1 MKKIIRNIL
10 SANKKSRHL
19 LGVLFL
25 LAFIV
30 LGIKQ
35 MAQEGPAGA
44 LRVAAPSDG
53 IYEVYRIESES
64 PLQFVSEQIGQFN
77 KDLTL
82 APGSYLILADCSSY
96 QVIIHPK
103 KTETIVSH
111 DVTFVPPRDPD
122 ATDKFSLQCNR
133 YAETRSR
140 QHVTNR
146 YRFHILQGKRDLL
159 VGMVPMTIDFDSMPD
174 PHQPKELTYNLSA
187 LQVSAYEDMKAETS
201 YFVSPTG
208 GMMAVTEPQLF
219 GQWQYLLPGAYQ
231 IEVNGTR
238 MEVSLQ
244 EGEQRIIPPAFLKI
258 SSPPDV
264 DLELS
269 SQISGNPVYIQLNQ
283 DHWLNLDEV
292 YPVLPGLAT
301 LRVNGSQ
308 EPYEVTLT
316 EGKVTEKTA
325 RSVLI
330 HSDCSPWE
338 WSCLGNT
345 PVFIYEQDK
354 LYPFTEGVTDVPL
367 LFLKETDVWV
377 SLQGSRDIRYKIPQ
391 KQQSIDLRMGKIK
404 FNPSYTHKVGLITD
418 LARVEAVNLPFTGET
433 LDIQLERESEMPV
446 IAGTYF
452 FTQYISLTSIEGE
465 RRKKRD
471 YITVRPNKTTDI
483 EFTVYLSE
491 KRLAQ
496 IDKERKQH
504 EAYHERR
511 AISRY
516 KNRFHP
522 AISPKYQ

>member
-1 MKKIIRNIL
+1 MKRLVRNIL
-10 SANKKSRHL
+10 SANQKSRHL
-19 LGVLFL
+19 LGLLGLLGLLVLT
-25 LAFIV
+25 
-30 LGIKQ
+30 IKQ
-35 MAQEGPAGA
+35 VAKDGPAGA
-44 LRVAAPSDG
+44 LRVVAPSDG
-53 IYEVYRIESES
+53 TYEVYRIESES
-64 PLQFVSEQIGQFN
+64 PLQFVSEQIGEFN
-77 KDLTL
+77 KDLAL

-103 KTETIVSH
+103 KTETIISH
-111 DVTFVPPRDPD
+111 DVTFVPPREPQG
-122 ATDKFSLQCNR
+122 TDKFSVQCNR

-146 YRFHILQGKRDLL
+146 YQFHVLQGKRDLL
-159 VGMVPMTIDFDSMPD
+159 VGMVPMQIDFDAMPEAN
-174 PHQPKELTYNLSA
+174 QPKKLSYNLSA
-187 LQVSAYEDMKAETS
+187 IQVSAYEDMKSETS

-238 MEVSLQ
+238 MEVNLK
-244 EGEQRIIPPAFLKI
+244 EGEQREITPAFLKI
-258 SSPPDV
+258 SAPEDV

-292 YPVLPGLAT
+292 YPVLPGVAT
-301 LRVNGSQ
+301 LKVNGSQ
-308 EPYEVTLT
+308 EPYDVTLT
-316 EGKVTEKTA
+316 EGKLTEKTA

-345 PVFIYEQDK
+345 PVFLYEQDK
-354 LYPFTEGVTDVPL
+354 LYPFAEGVTDVPL
-367 LFLKETDVWV
+367 LFLKETDVWA
-377 SLQGSRDIRYKIPQ
+377 SLQGSRDIRYKVPQ
-391 KQQSIDLRMGKIK
+391 KQQSIDLRTGKVK
-404 FNPSYTHKVGLITD
+404 FIPSYTHKPGLITD
-418 LARVEAVNLPFTGET
+418 LARVEAANLPFSGET

-452 FTQYISLTSIEGE
+452 FTQYISLTANEGE

-471 YITVRPNKTTDI
+471 YINVRANKTTEI
-483 EFTVYLSE
+483 EFVVYLSE

-496 IDKERKQH
+496 VDKERKQH
-504 EAYHERR
+504 ELYRERR
-511 AISRY
+511 AMNRY

-522 AISPKYQ
+522 AIDTKYQ